1 MPPSAAQ
8 FISIANRY
16 AAVGLQAAQALN
28 TQQQSLALD
37 QVLSQSRLQT
47 SEGTSDSLAAI
58 EQLRALAGVHQTAF
72 AKIVVSASSELLSAI
87 AEVPEPLQS
96 EYKTGILQSI
106 NWQLSAQSALYEG
119 RLRWANAAT
128 RLCELVESRRQELI
142 FSEHGVEFQN
152 DDDIEEFNTLLATIE
167 EVHQSEV
174 AALQERATRFAASTA
189 LLGAV
194 QRT

>member
-1 MPPSAAQ
+1 MHPSVDQ

-16 AAVGLQAAQALN
+16 AAVGLQATQALN

-58 EQLRALAGVHQTAF
+58 EQLRVLTGVHQAAF
-72 AKIVVSASSELLSAI
+72 EKIVVSASSELLSAL
-87 AEVPEPLQS
+87 AQVPEPLQS
-96 EYKTGILQSI
+96 EYKTGLLQSI

-119 RLRWANAAT
+119 RFRWANAAA
-128 RLCELVESRRQELI
+128 RLCELVESRRNELI
-142 FSEHGVEFQN
+142 FSESGADFQN
-152 DDDIEEFNTLLATIE
+152 DEDIEEFNTLLGTIE

-189 LLGAV
+189 ILGV
-194 QRT
+194 IQRT

>member
-1 MPPSAAQ
+1 MHPSVAQ

-58 EQLRALAGVHQTAF
+58 EQLRALTGVHQAAF
-72 AKIVVSASSELLSAI
+72 AKIVVSASSELLSAV
-87 AEVPEPLQS
+87 AEIPEPLQS

-119 RLRWANAAT
+119 RLRWAGAAT
-128 RLCELVESRRQELI
+128 RLCELVESRRHELI

-152 DDDIEEFNTLLATIE
+152 DDDFEEFNTLLATIE

-189 LLGAV
+189 ILGAV
-194 QRT
+194 QST